1 MAGNS
6 AEKSRF
12 VADADDVTI
21 RPATAAE
28 KKAAQDAVRDTNA
41 KFRMRQKK
49 AERAARVRK

>member
-1 MAGNS
+1 MAYDAKG
-6 AEKSRF
+6 KF
-12 VADADDVTI
+12 VWEDDGVVAI

-28 KKAAQDAVRDTNA
+28 KKAAEDAVRDTNA